1 MNIPLA
7 YTVAEACTIARSGK
21 TTLYGAI
28 QSGTLRAVKRG
39 RRTLVLA
46 SDLRDWVNSL
56 PAIESKSRDSAV
68 ADIAASRR
76 SVCAP

>member
-28 QSGTLRAVKRG
+28 QLGTLRAVKRG

-46 SDLRDWVNSL
+46 CDLRDWVNSL
-56 PAIESKSRDSAV
+56 PAVESKSRDSAV
-68 ADIAASRR
+68 DVAATRR
-76 SVCAP
+76 CSIGAP